1 MMWYIIGGL
10 AAGITTFAFVPQI
23 IKIVKTRSVKD
34 VSLITLLLF
43 GLGVSLW
50 IAYGVHLK
58 DPIIITANSISLTTV
73 LIMVFLFFRHR

>member
-1 MMWYIIGGL
+1 MWYIIGGL